1 MMLAMFTFF
10 CRLSD
15 PQFGGTYMTLL
26 NTFFYVGWFLPTSF
40 ALKLVD
46 VLTFSRCSNDVQN
59 FCFTQDSIS
68 VKDFFFNKHP
78 YRGEGGVN
86 STAIGA
92 CTRNVSFDNIEK
104 LKRTRHSESN
114 ITTFIFSQ
122 KYLKIDFLS
131 QIRVKI
137 ELLSICKS

>member
-1 MMLAMFTFF
+1 MMLAIFTFF

-59 FCFTQDSIS
+59 FCSTQDSIS
-68 VKDFFFNKHP
+68 VKDFYFSNKHP
-78 YRGEGGVN
+78 YRNYVN
-86 STAIGA
+86 STAIEA
-92 CTRNVSFDNIEK
+92 CTRNVPCGNIK
-104 LKRTRHSESN
+104 KIKRTRHSETKLCYIYF
-114 ITTFIFSQ
+114 ITNMPKDRFSTT
-122 KYLKIDFLS
+122 DS
-131 QIRVKI
+131 
-137 ELLSICKS
+137 S